1 MNFTTTILI
10 TAAMAMATGVN
21 ASAKAKADS
30 GRQVT
35 VYYCVGM
42 SVEPSVEGPARDV
55 ASKMFSNIGVHINWR
70 SGCPTK
76 PEAGAVVVEFVTGTP
91 ATFKPGALAYALPYE
106 GVHIRIL
113 ADRLAPYSN
122 PRSVLAHVMAHEITH
137 ILQGEARHSEEGV
150 MKAKWTVADFQ
161 AMSAKPLSFTAED
174 VELINRG
181 MNNREAQILAGAKPS
196 TNQTAVAATAE
207 PEAK

>member
-21 ASAKAKADS
+21 ASAKVKADT

-35 VYYCVGM
+35 VYYNVGLT
-42 SVEPSVEGPARDV
+42 VEPSVEALARGL
-55 ASKMFSNIGVHINWR
+55 ASKMFSNVGIHIDWR
-70 SGCPTK
+70 PGNPAK
-76 PEAGAVVVEFVTGTP
+76 PEAGSIVVEFVTGTP
-91 ATFKPGALAYALPYE
+91 DTFKPGALAYALPYE

-113 ADRLAPYSN
+113 ADRITTHSYPQ
-122 PRSVLAHVMAHEITH
+122 SVLAHVMAHEITH

-150 MKAKWTVADFQ
+150 MKAKWTVADFE

-181 MNNREAQILAGAKPS
+181 MDKRDAQILAGAKPS
-196 TNQTAVAATAE
+196 ADRTAIAATAE